1 MVMRSPSISE
11 AINALIERIGQDLNV
26 SLPGTIEDYD
36 HENQLAS
43 VKPSLKRPLRSED
56 GEDVEAESL
65 PVIPNVPVVQPSGGG
80 YFVHF
85 PLKKGDPVTLIIS
98 DRSLDRWKE
107 RGGEVDPGFTHTH
120 ELTDA
125 LAFPGGR
132 SKPDALTG
140 THADHLVIG
149 HEDDAS
155 RRIVID
161 GSLIKL
167 SENATNFVA
176 LANLVKSEIQALRN
190 WAAGHT
196 HTSMDTFVGSGTLT
210 TNPTS
215 SPIGPPPTV
224 NDVAASKV
232 KAE

>member
-36 HENQLAS
+36 HEKQLAS

-155 RRIVID
+155 RRITID
-161 GSLIKL
+161 ASEIKL
-167 SENATNFVA
+167 GNASNFVA
-176 LANLVKSEIQALRN
+176 LANKVDGELTKIKTTLDSLTGQASFTTPYLR
-190 WAAGHT
+190 
-196 HTSMDTFVGSGTLT
+196 SGT
-210 TNPTS
+210 
-215 SPIGPPPTV
+215 
-224 NDVAASKV
+224 AASKV